1 MLSSEGSV
9 TSREKEW
16 MHCDIQTLFNIP
28 YPDSN
33 ILLLHSCE
41 IYGSHSS
48 VTVDSSL
55 WVYDVVPLGV

>member
-9 TSREKEW
+9 TSQENEW
-16 MHCDIQTLFNIP
+16 RHCDLQTLFNIP

-33 ILLLHSCE
+33 ILVLHSCE
-41 IYGSHSS
+41 ICGSHSS
-48 VTVDSSL
+48 VAEDLSL